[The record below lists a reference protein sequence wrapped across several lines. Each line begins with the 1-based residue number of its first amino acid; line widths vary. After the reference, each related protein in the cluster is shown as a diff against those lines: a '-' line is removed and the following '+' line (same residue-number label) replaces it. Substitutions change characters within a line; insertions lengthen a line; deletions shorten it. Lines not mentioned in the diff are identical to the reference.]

1 MADILRFPKHSAEKG
16 GEEFLQDDEILDFE
30 FDVAKGVAGVS
41 PIKSSAS
48 SLLKNFS
55 NSDWSNQELATLFR
69 VKRLLDAAGVRS
81 DIDRGITDEGD
92 PWFVFCDP
100 QGEVFIHLCRINGTY
115 LLDSPNVAAP
125 LVGRDFNE
133 LIVSFTQQ
141 KLLNRDDQPNLA
153 NHRLVR
159 LKGDGKVFMHPSTM
173 LAALIWTVFLASE
186 EIVMLIPEDSDD
198 AMRLVDETDSVSHAP
213 PTPEG
218 AGGGS
223 LEKDHKIFHDSGI
236 IGVDRDSID
245 DTKFGQNSYAIGLTA
260 IAASLGFLSDTLFAD
275 DATQDSAGL
284 LAEADKGTDV
294 ADSSNTSTDGD
305 KIDFLAALGELIGD
319 VATFDFTT
327 QVEPPDQT
335 GSMAADTG
343 SAKASQTGFEL
354 FNTVYQDTKAHFE
367 DVLDQASAGF
377 AAMSLS
383 KIADISAENVL
394 NHLSAMATE
403 PSMGDVDQ
411 IDAVLAYVSQIDD
424 AKYLVKDLDNY
435 VINDISVKAT
445 FDISSEELQ
454 RALELAE
461 ASHSETIDGSV
472 LSDSGTYSVYDT
484 AVISTETLI
493 GQDEIAMEYIEY
505 AFSQGIDLELIA
517 LDDELVFVDRTV
529 LEGGQTDMDTV
540 TYSWTMSNGDTVS
553 LIGLQSDFAELD
565 MIA

>member
-1 MADILRFPKHSAEKG
+1 MADILRFPKHSAEKS
-16 GEEFLQDDEILDFE
+16 GEEFLLDDEILNFE
-30 FDVAKGVAGVS
+30 FDVAKGAAGVS
-41 PIKSSAS
+41 PIKNSAS

-55 NSDWSNQELATLFR
+55 SSDWSNQELATLFR

-100 QGEVFIHLCRINGTY
+100 KGEVFIHLCRINGTY

-125 LVGRDFNE
+125 LAGRDFNE
-133 LIVSFTQQ
+133 LIESFTQQ

-198 AMRLVDETDSVSHAP
+198 AIRLVDETDSVSHAP

-218 AGGGS
+218 AGGGG

-236 IGVDRDSID
+236 IGVDRDSTA

-354 FNTVYQDTKAHFE
+354 FNTVYQDTKAYFE

-383 KIADISAENVL
+383 KIADISTENVL

-472 LSDSGTYSVYDT
+472 LSDSGTYSVYDA

-517 LDDELVFVDRTV
+517 LDDELVFVDKTV

>member
-1 MADILRFPKHSAEKG
+1 
-16 GEEFLQDDEILDFE
+16 
-30 FDVAKGVAGVS
+30 
-41 PIKSSAS
+41 
-48 SLLKNFS
+48 
-55 NSDWSNQELATLFR
+55 
-69 VKRLLDAAGVRS
+69 
-81 DIDRGITDEGD
+81 
-92 PWFVFCDP
+92 
-100 QGEVFIHLCRINGTY
+100 
-115 LLDSPNVAAP
+115 
-125 LVGRDFNE
+125 
-133 LIVSFTQQ
+133 
-141 KLLNRDDQPNLA
+141 
-153 NHRLVR
+153 
-159 LKGDGKVFMHPSTM
+159 
-173 LAALIWTVFLASE
+173 
-186 EIVMLIPEDSDD
+186 
-198 AMRLVDETDSVSHAP
+198 
-213 PTPEG
+213 
-218 AGGGS
+218 
-223 LEKDHKIFHDSGI
+223 
-236 IGVDRDSID
+236 
-245 DTKFGQNSYAIGLTA
+245 
-260 IAASLGFLSDTLFAD
+260 
-275 DATQDSAGL
+275 
-284 LAEADKGTDV
+284 
-294 ADSSNTSTDGD
+294 
-305 KIDFLAALGELIGD
+305 
-319 VATFDFTT
+319 
-327 QVEPPDQT
+327 
-335 GSMAADTG
+335 MAADTG

-354 FNTVYQDTKAHFE
+354 FNTVYQDTKAYFE

-383 KIADISAENVL
+383 KIADISTENVL

-472 LSDSGTYSVYDT
+472 LSDSGTYSVYDA

-517 LDDELVFVDRTV
+517 LDDELVFVDKTV

>member
-1 MADILRFPKHSAEKG
+1 M
-16 GEEFLQDDEILDFE
+16 
-30 FDVAKGVAGVS
+30 
-41 PIKSSAS
+41 
-48 SLLKNFS
+48 
-55 NSDWSNQELATLFR
+55 
-69 VKRLLDAAGVRS
+69 
-81 DIDRGITDEGD
+81 
-92 PWFVFCDP
+92 
-100 QGEVFIHLCRINGTY
+100 
-115 LLDSPNVAAP
+115 
-125 LVGRDFNE
+125 
-133 LIVSFTQQ
+133 
-141 KLLNRDDQPNLA
+141 
-153 NHRLVR
+153 
-159 LKGDGKVFMHPSTM
+159 
-173 LAALIWTVFLASE
+173 
-186 EIVMLIPEDSDD
+186 
-198 AMRLVDETDSVSHAP
+198 
-213 PTPEG
+213 
-218 AGGGS
+218 
-223 LEKDHKIFHDSGI
+223 
-236 IGVDRDSID
+236 
-245 DTKFGQNSYAIGLTA
+245 
-260 IAASLGFLSDTLFAD
+260 
-275 DATQDSAGL
+275 
-284 LAEADKGTDV
+284 
-294 ADSSNTSTDGD
+294 
-305 KIDFLAALGELIGD
+305 AALGELIGD

-354 FNTVYQDTKAHFE
+354 FNTVYQDTKAYFE

-383 KIADISAENVL
+383 KIADISTENVL

-461 ASHSETIDGSV
+461 ASHSEAIDGSV
-472 LSDSGTYSVYDT
+472 LSDSGTYSVYDA

-517 LDDELVFVDRTV
+517 LDDELVFVDKTV

>member
-1 MADILRFPKHSAEKG
+1 MADILRFPKHSAEKS

-30 FDVAKGVAGVS
+30 FYVAKGVAGVS

-100 QGEVFIHLCRINGTY
+100 KGEVFIHLCRINGTY

-125 LVGRDFNE
+125 LAGRDFNE
-133 LIVSFTQQ
+133 LIESFTQQ

-218 AGGGS
+218 AGGAG

-236 IGVDRDSID
+236 IGVERDSID

-260 IAASLGFLSDTLFAD
+260 IAASLGFLSGTLFAD

-305 KIDFLAALGELIGD
+305 KIDFLAALGELIGE
-319 VATFDFTT
+319 VATFDFAT

-343 SAKASQTGFEL
+343 SAEASQTGFEL
-354 FNTVYQDTKAHFE
+354 FNTVYQDTKAYFE
-367 DVLDQASAGF
+367 DVLDQASAEF

-383 KIADISAENVL
+383 KIADISTENVL

-484 AVISTETLI
+484 AVISTDLVI

-505 AFSQGIDLELIA
+505 ALSMGIDLELIA
-517 LDDELVFVDRTV
+517 LDDELVFVDMAV
-529 LEGGQTDMDTV
+529 LGDGQTDLDTV
-540 TYSWTMSNGDTVS
+540 TYSWTLSNGDTVS
-553 LIGLQSDFAELD
+553 LIGLQSDFAEMD